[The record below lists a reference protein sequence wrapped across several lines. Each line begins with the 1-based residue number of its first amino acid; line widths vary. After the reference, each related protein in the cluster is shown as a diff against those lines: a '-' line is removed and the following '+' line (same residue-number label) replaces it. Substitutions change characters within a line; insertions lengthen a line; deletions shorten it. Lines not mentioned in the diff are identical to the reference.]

1 MILSDRDIIAN
12 IKSGNIVC
20 TPLDQSNISNSSID
34 LRLGQYIAKQP
45 RKWLSWFRPVKFDID
60 KSGRLTV
67 LDPVKPKI
75 YNLLDPKVRDSNKFV
90 IKPGEFVLA
99 QTLELVGSMS
109 DSIECKI
116 SDKSTNA
123 RLGLSACFSAGK
135 IESGNILRVTLELKN
150 NGANPIELQFGQQI
164 AQIQFEKL
172 TSSVLRKYD
181 GKYKNSLN
189 LELAK

>member
-1 MILSDRDIIAN
+1 VILSDRDIIAN
-12 IKSGNIVC
+12 IKSGKIVC
-20 TPLDQSNISNSSID
+20 TPLDRANISNSSID

-45 RKWLSWFRPVKFDID
+45 RRWFDWFRLVRFEAD

-67 LDPVKPKI
+67 LDPIKPKI

-116 SDKSTNA
+116 SDKSTLA
-123 RLGLSACFSAGK
+123 RTGLSVCFSAGK
-135 IESGNILRVTLELKN
+135 IEPGNILVVTLELKN
-150 NGANPIELQFGQQI
+150 HGHNPIELQYGMHI
-164 AQIQFEKL
+164 AQASFHQL
-172 TSSVLRKYD
+172 TSPVINKYN
-181 GKYKNSLN
+181 GKYLNSLN

>member
-1 MILSDRDIIAN
+1 MILSDRDIIASLE
-12 IKSGNIVC
+12 SGDIVC
-20 TPLDQSNISNSSID
+20 TPLDLANISNSSID

-45 RKWLSWFRPVKFDID
+45 RRFKVKFDID
-60 KSGRLTV
+60 KSGRVTV

-90 IKPGEFVLA
+90 IKPGEFILA

-109 DSIECKI
+109 NSIECKI
-116 SDKSTNA
+116 SDKSTLA
-123 RLGLSACFSAGK
+123 RIGLSVCFSSGK
-135 IESGNILRVTLELKN
+135 IEPGNVLIVTLEIKN
-150 NGANPIELQFGQQI
+150 HSRNSIELQYGQHV
-164 AQIQFEKL
+164 AQIQFEQL
-172 TSSVLRKYD
+172 TSPVTSKYN